1 MADRPDSQR
10 LFLALLP
17 DEGLRLG
24 LAAYGAQW
32 QWPPGAVRYAPADWH
47 LTLHFIGSVPVR
59 PLADWAAALAVPF
72 APFRLQLG
80 RPERWPHGLAV
91 LCPMTNPAPLLTLQ
105 ADLALALQ
113 ATGVQT
119 DPRPFRPHLTLAR
132 HASQAHWPEQT
143 PVLDWPVRSYA
154 LMQSTG
160 QPDARYRLLQ
170 RFDAASGAA
179 RGP

>member
-17 DEGLRLG
+17 DEPLRLG

-32 QWPPGAVRYAPADWH
+32 QWPPGAVCYAPADWH
-47 LTLHFIGSVPVR
+47 LTLHFIGSVPAR
-59 PLADWAAALAVPF
+59 PLAAWAAVLAVPF
-72 APFRLQLG
+72 APFLLQLG
-80 RPERWPHGLAV
+80 RPERGPQGLAV
-91 LCPMTNPAPLLTLQ
+91 VCPVVNPTPLLALQ

-113 ATGVQT
+113 AMGVQT

-132 HASQAHWPEQT
+132 HAGLARWPE
-143 PVLDWPVRSYA
+143 PAPALDWPVSSYA

-160 QPDARYRLLQ
+160 QPDARYRLLW
-170 RFDAASGAA
+170 RFDAASGPA